1 MFSKLGKIILKI
13 PSLLKKMSF
22 YVITIIIEDESLVLV
37 TEISNSYILLSKDKK
52 NKITKKDDGTIVL
65 PVGRNVYSFILSV
78 YPNITKQNKDENN
91 IFKNEYI
98 SIIQADSTSYDVK
111 FIINEV
117 VDIEYL
123 DVIVTGK
130 GKAQL
135 IKCLEQIQETIFNSG
150 VRDYYIDIISYD
162 SISEYYCNK
171 ILPKLNALERNLRKL
186 LFNIYIVNF
195 GKNYY
200 QTTIN
205 KELQDKIKGVIKAKG
220 NEEKKEIE
228 RLQQFFYSFEFNDIQ
243 KLLFSPNW
251 TDLDEQEKKDFLD
264 KNKDLSELSDEE
276 LRSAFTKI
284 SPKSDWERFFNS
296 KINLAD
302 IEEMIDKIRQ
312 HRNNIAHFKFFYKD
326 AYAESNKL
334 INKLNTAIIKAIKLT
349 EDKDFV
355 EKNLEHFRKSMSE
368 VFKAFEEFR
377 KTMAQTVIPSIQ
389 ALRNIVPPVLEQI
402 RETYR
407 AIDFSGFKRALL
419 SWRDVLENQ
428 ENELIECDKEDAE
441 TTNTET
447 DSTKELND
455 FESEDEDN
463 A

>member
-1 MFSKLGKIILKI
+1 MVNGVEL
-13 PSLLKKMSF
+13 
-22 YVITIIIEDESLVLV
+22 T
-37 TEISNSYILLSKDKK
+37 NSYILLDKGKK
-52 NKITKKDDGTIVL
+52 NKVTKKDDGTIVL

-78 YPNITKQNKDENN
+78 YPNTTKQNKDENN
-91 IFKNEYI
+91 IFRNEYV
-98 SIIQADSTSYDVK
+98 STIQVDSTSYDVK

-130 GKAQL
+130 SKAQ
-135 IKCLEQIQETIFNSG
+135 IVKCLEQIQETIFTSG
-150 VRDYYIDIISYD
+150 IRDYYIDIVSYD
-162 SISEYYCNK
+162 SVSEYYCNK

-200 QTTIN
+200 QATIN
-205 KELQDKIKGVIKAKG
+205 KEIQDKIKGVIKAKG

-284 SPKSDWERFFNS
+284 SPKSDWERFFSS

-326 AYAESNKL
+326 AYNESNKL

-355 EKNLEHFRKSMSE
+355 EKNLKHFLKSMSE
-368 VFKAFEEFR
+368 VFKAFDEFK
-377 KTMAQTVIPSIQ
+377 KTIAQSMLSSIQ
-389 ALRNIVPPVLEQI
+389 SIKFTVPPILEQI
-402 RETYR
+402 RETVK
-407 AIDFSGFKRALL
+407 AIDFTGVKQALL
-419 SWRDVLENQ
+419 NWKDEIQ
-428 ENELIECDKEDAE
+428 EFKDDLPEQVDANEEISIV
-441 TTNTET
+441 ET
-447 DSTKELND
+447 DEKNEATPD
-455 FESEDEDN
+455 ESEDEDN

>member
-1 MFSKLGKIILKI
+1 MIMI
-13 PSLLKKMSF
+13 
-22 YVITIIIEDESLVLV
+22 DEESVVLV

-52 NKITKKDDGTIVL
+52 NKITKKDNGTIVL

-78 YPNITKQNKDENN
+78 YPNITKKNKDENN

-98 SIIQADSTSYDVK
+98 STIQVDSTSYDVK

-117 VDIEYL
+117 VDVEYL
-123 DVIVTGK
+123 DVIVTGRS
-130 GKAQL
+130 KAQL
-135 IKCLEQIQETIFNSG
+135 IKCLEQIQETIFTSG
-150 VRDYYIDIISYD
+150 IRDYYIDIVSYD

-200 QTTIN
+200 QATIN

-284 SPKSDWERFFNS
+284 SPKSDWERFFSS

-326 AYAESNKL
+326 AYNESNKL

-355 EKNLEHFRKSMSE
+355 EKNLKHFLKSMSE
-368 VFKAFEEFR
+368 VFKAFDEFK
-377 KTMAQTVIPSIQ
+377 KTIAQSMLSSIQ
-389 ALRNIVPPVLEQI
+389 SIKFTVPPILEQI
-402 RETYR
+402 RETVK
-407 AIDFSGFKRALL
+407 AIDFTGVKQALL
-419 SWRDVLENQ
+419 NWKDEIQ
-428 ENELIECDKEDAE
+428 EFKDDLPEQVDANEEISIV
-441 TTNTET
+441 ET
-447 DSTKELND
+447 DEKNEAPPD
-455 FESEDEDN
+455 ESEDEDN